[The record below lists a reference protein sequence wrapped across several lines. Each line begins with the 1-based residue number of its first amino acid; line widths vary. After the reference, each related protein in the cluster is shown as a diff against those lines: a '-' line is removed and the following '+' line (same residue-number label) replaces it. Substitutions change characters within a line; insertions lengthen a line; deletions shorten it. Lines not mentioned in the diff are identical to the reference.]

1 MCRPPPDKLSRAEA
15 PFPWRPV
22 FVLALGGMT
31 HFYAICSLFS
41 YAGFLCVDL
50 GWSATVDEAGYL
62 AGYLGSALTF
72 GRLFTAVLWGRV
84 ADKWGRR
91 PALLLT
97 LFGYLVG
104 NLAFGFCR
112 RLPAALAVRAVF
124 LGAGSGWVS
133 LSGLYAGEV
142 AGAERQNLVNS
153 YLLSGGT
160 LTQLLAPAAAALL
173 YGRIAAFPALAP
185 SLLGAGLA
193 LANLILGLFWLD
205 ETFDA
210 ADAARA
216 AQYGRVGDVEDDA
229 AAPLRRGRR
238 RGAAA
243 VAACLFTSTVM
254 AKCMGRLGQ
263 RRSLAVGTLVGAA
276 SLAAVPFAGGLAARP
291 FAVKLVVLALPLCGY
306 YASGC
311 SNFAAGSA
319 VVNNVVPAERRG
331 AANGVACM
339 VEAVGK
345 AVGPSVGATGLAIG
359 LAAGPRG
366 AAPAPCA
373 APAAAN
379 VTEFLG
385 VPFAAP
391 PLRFA
396 DAAAAAPWNGTRV
409 APPAARASG
418 GSEDCLYVNAYSTM
432 VPGRPVMVYVHGG
445 GFVSGAATRSAANLT
460 RLTGSVVFAQYRLGV
475 LGFFGGDN
483 RGLGDQLRA
492 LAWVRDNCAAFG
504 ATRRVMVFGV
514 SAGASVAHLLVE
526 PSAAGLFSAAALE
539 SPGGHQ
545 GWMAPG
551 ARPDDDFAAPAV
563 VANASAAAAAPGCAV
578 DDFSCLRAAPLAA
591 LLAAAKGARFA
602 PSLKRARPADDRSAD
617 GVSENEYASALARH
631 FAGAA
636 VDAAAIASRY
646 AGRAAAEGRWRAFAR
661 ILSDSGH
668 ACSSQLHA
676 RALAAT
682 TTFAYYFSEP
692 GASAHGQDESYLA
705 TPAAATTRSP
715 STWPRGGR
723 ARRGAPVDWWPPF
736 LAPGDRV
743 MGLHEAPALVAND
756 DTHRPECDDFWAP
769 WLGFY

>member
-173 YGRIAAFPALAP
+173 YGRIAAFGAAP
-185 SLLGAGLA
+185 SSLGAGLA

-216 AQYGRVGDVEDDA
+216 AQYGRVGDLVLGFVLFATFDLIPLWAIATRDA
-229 AAPLRRGRR
+229 GGLALTRKELATVLTA
-238 RGAAA
+238 GAALQ
-243 VAACLFTSTVM
+243 CLFTSTVM

-359 LAAGPRG
+359 LSAAAG
-366 AAPAPCA
+366 
-373 APAAAN
+373 
-379 VTEFLG
+379 L
-385 VPFAAP
+385 
-391 PLRFA
+391 
-396 DAAAAAPWNGTRV
+396 
-409 APPAARASG
+409 ASG

-460 RLTGSVVFAQYRLGV
+460 RLTGSVVFAPQYRLGV

-504 ATRRVMVFGV
+504 GDPARVMVFGV
-514 SAGASVAHLLVE
+514 SAGGASVAHLLVE
-526 PSAAGLFSAAALE
+526 PRAAGLFSAAALE

-563 VANASAAAAAPGCAV
+563 VANASAAAAP
-578 DDFSCLRAAPLAA
+578 SAAP
-591 LLAAAKGARFA
+591 
-602 PSLKRARPADDRSAD
+602 
-617 GVSENEYASALARH
+617 VSENEYASALARH

-646 AGRAAAEGRWRAFAR
+646 AGRAAAKGRWRAFAR

-676 RALAAT
+676 RARAT

-692 GASAHGQDESYLA
+692 GASAHGQDESSS

-715 STWPRGGR
+715 STWPRV
-723 ARRGAPVDWWPPF
+723 RRGRAPVDW
-736 LAPGDRV
+736 
-743 MGLHEAPALVAND
+743 
-756 DTHRPECDDFWAP
+756 
-769 WLGFY
+769 

>member
-84 ADKWGRR
+84 ADRWGRR

-229 AAPLRRGRR
+229 AAPLAEGDAAAPLRSPPFVGVVALKLVLGFVLFATFDLIPLWAIATRDAGGLALTRKELATVLTA
-238 RGAAA
+238 GAALQ
-243 VAACLFTSTVM
+243 CLFTSTVM
-254 AKCMGRLGQ
+254 ARCMGRLGQ

-359 LAAGPRG
+359 LARRPGLVGAG
-366 AAPAPCA
+366 A
-373 APAAAN
+373 
-379 VTEFLG
+379 
-385 VPFAAP
+385 
-391 PLRFA
+391 
-396 DAAAAAPWNGTRV
+396 
-409 APPAARASG
+409 
-418 GSEDCLYVNAYSTM
+418 
-432 VPGRPVMVYVHGG
+432 
-445 GFVSGAATRSAANLT
+445 
-460 RLTGSVVFAQYRLGV
+460 VFW
-475 LGFFGGDN
+475 
-483 RGLGDQLRA
+483 A
-492 LAWVRDNCAAFG
+492 LAALMLLSLCI
-504 ATRRVMVFGV
+504 TRRLP
-514 SAGASVAHLLVE
+514 ASVERSV
-526 PSAAGLFSAAALE
+526 
-539 SPGGHQ
+539 
-545 GWMAPG
+545 
-551 ARPDDDFAAPAV
+551 DDAAPAV
-563 VANASAAAAAPGCAV
+563 ELKAAEPDDDAV
-578 DDFSCLRAAPLAA
+578 VSPLAA
-591 LLAAAKGARFA
+591 GDED
-602 PSLKRARPADDRSAD
+602 PPD
-617 GVSENEYASALARH
+617 GL
-631 FAGAA
+631 
-636 VDAAAIASRY
+636 
-646 AGRAAAEGRWRAFAR
+646 
-661 ILSDSGH
+661 
-668 ACSSQLHA
+668 
-676 RALAAT
+676 
-682 TTFAYYFSEP
+682 
-692 GASAHGQDESYLA
+692 
-705 TPAAATTRSP
+705 
-715 STWPRGGR
+715 
-723 ARRGAPVDWWPPF
+723 
-736 LAPGDRV
+736 
-743 MGLHEAPALVAND
+743 
-756 DTHRPECDDFWAP
+756 
-769 WLGFY
+769 

>member
-84 ADKWGRR
+84 ADRWGRR

-104 NLAFGFCR
+104 
-112 RLPAALAVRAVF
+112 
-124 LGAGSGWVS
+124 
-133 LSGLYAGEV
+133 
-142 AGAERQNLVNS
+142 NLVNS

-216 AQYGRVGDVEDDA
+216 ADYGRVGDVEDDA
-229 AAPLRRGRR
+229 AAPLAEG
-238 RGAAA
+238 GAAA
-243 VAACLFTSTVM
+243 PLRSPPFVGVVALKLVLGFVLFATFDLIPLWAIATRDAGGLALTRKELATVLTAGAALQCLFTSTVM

-263 RRSLAVGTLVGAA
+263 RRSLAVGTLVGGA

-291 FAVKLVVLALPLCGY
+291 FVVKLVVLALPLCGY

-359 LAAGPRG
+359 LARRPGLVGAG
-366 AAPAPCA
+366 A
-373 APAAAN
+373 
-379 VTEFLG
+379 
-385 VPFAAP
+385 
-391 PLRFA
+391 
-396 DAAAAAPWNGTRV
+396 
-409 APPAARASG
+409 
-418 GSEDCLYVNAYSTM
+418 
-432 VPGRPVMVYVHGG
+432 
-445 GFVSGAATRSAANLT
+445 
-460 RLTGSVVFAQYRLGV
+460 VFW
-475 LGFFGGDN
+475 
-483 RGLGDQLRA
+483 A
-492 LAWVRDNCAAFG
+492 LAALMLLSLCI
-504 ATRRVMVFGV
+504 TRKLP
-514 SAGASVAHLLVE
+514 ASVERSV
-526 PSAAGLFSAAALE
+526 
-539 SPGGHQ
+539 
-545 GWMAPG
+545 
-551 ARPDDDFAAPAV
+551 DDAAPAV
-563 VANASAAAAAPGCAV
+563 ELKAAEPDDAV
-578 DDFSCLRAAPLAA
+578 VSPLAA
-591 LLAAAKGARFA
+591 GDED
-602 PSLKRARPADDRSAD
+602 PPD
-617 GVSENEYASALARH
+617 GL
-631 FAGAA
+631 
-636 VDAAAIASRY
+636 
-646 AGRAAAEGRWRAFAR
+646 
-661 ILSDSGH
+661 
-668 ACSSQLHA
+668 
-676 RALAAT
+676 
-682 TTFAYYFSEP
+682 
-692 GASAHGQDESYLA
+692 
-705 TPAAATTRSP
+705 
-715 STWPRGGR
+715 
-723 ARRGAPVDWWPPF
+723 
-736 LAPGDRV
+736 
-743 MGLHEAPALVAND
+743 
-756 DTHRPECDDFWAP
+756 
-769 WLGFY
+769 